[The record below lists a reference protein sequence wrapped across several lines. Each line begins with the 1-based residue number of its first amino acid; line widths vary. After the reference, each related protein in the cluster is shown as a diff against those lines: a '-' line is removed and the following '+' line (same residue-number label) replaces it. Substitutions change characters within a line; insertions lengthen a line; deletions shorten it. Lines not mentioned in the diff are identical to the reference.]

1 MNDRRHVLT
10 ACIYDADR
18 ILLDF
23 VNDTAQEENIP
34 VREQLDFHAFLESKV
49 FFILF
54 CHRLRLP
61 MRYVSASIL
70 SFFAGFCNQETP
82 F

>member
-1 MNDRRHVLT
+1 MQNDDAIVPAKTLDAHSAVMNDRRHVLA

-18 ILLDF
+18 ILLDL

-49 FFILF
+49 FFVLF

-61 MRYVSASIL
+61 MR
-70 SFFAGFCNQETP
+70 
-82 F
+82 